1 VPSPLWFAAMGGRFW
16 LIGRD
21 PSKTGGARPSSP
33 RPDWA
38 QADPTKIARALAHAV
53 ARPSGGWTVV
63 DSSRAFTREPRPYTI
78 LGRELVAWRSA
89 SGPALA
95 PEACPHMGAELSKG
109 SVDARG
115 RIVCPWHGLALSCE
129 KKRGDWAALPIFDDG
144 VFTWAR
150 FEQLLAPGESL
161 TEKPFL
167 PERPSQ
173 FLDAVVRMEAR
184 CEPEDVLANRL
195 DPWHGAHYH
204 PHTFGDLTVLD
215 EGASFIT
222 LRVVFRIAGR
232 VGVEVD
238 ARFDCPDPRTIVMTI
253 LAGDGEGS
261 LVETHATPVGPG
273 RTAIIEAVI
282 ATSDRASVI
291 SWLPRATLLRPLMEL
306 RARRLWVEDA
316 AYCERR
322 YQLRQRG
329 KRELPVVRS
338 EASDAE

>member
-1 VPSPLWFAAMGGRFW
+1 MFRPMSRRFW

-21 PSKTGGARPSSP
+21 PAKEGPERPVSP
-33 RPDWA
+33 RPDWIA
-38 QADPTKIARALAHAV
+38 ADPRKIDRALTRALAQ
-53 ARPSGGWTVV
+53 PSGGWTVI

-78 LGRELVAWRSA
+78 LGRELVGWRSA
-89 SGPALA
+89 RGPALA
-95 PEACPHMGAELSKG
+95 PDSCPHMGAELSKG
-109 SVDARG
+109 AVDARG

-129 KKRGDWAALPIFDDG
+129 KKQGDWAALPTFDDG

-150 FEQLLAPGESL
+150 FDQLLAPGESP
-161 TEKPFL
+161 TEAPFL
-167 PERPSQ
+167 PVRPAR
-173 FLDAVVRMEAR
+173 FLDAVVRTEAR

-204 PHTFGDLTVLD
+204 PHTFGNLTVLD
-215 EGASFIT
+215 ESAAQIT
-222 LRVVFRIAGR
+222 LRVVFRLAGP

-253 LAGDGEGS
+253 LAGDGVGS

-282 ATSDRASVI
+282 ATSDRPSVI
-291 SWLPRATLLRPLMEL
+291 SWLPSATLLRPLMEL

-322 YQLRQRG
+322 YQLRQRTKHG
-329 KRELPVVRS
+329 LPVLRRAPGD
-338 EASDAE
+338 ASS